1 MIYLNKIFPVVCLPI
16 GLTMVLV
23 GAGLIL
29 RKRVL
34 CWIGLGLLLLL
45 GTGFVS
51 GKLMGWVEAVGD
63 RSVIQDVKTAE
74 AIVVLSGMIEER
86 KNASLGE
93 WSGAV
98 DRFEGGVDLIQA
110 GKAPLLIFTGGWVPW
125 IPNAKPEGEIL
136 AQRAVRLG
144 VPKDKILVT
153 GKAQNTQ
160 EEATAVSQLCGRG
173 LVVGRKPR
181 IILVTSA
188 FHMRRAEMLFR
199 KSGFEV
205 TPFPVDFQTS
215 KNSGITPLSF
225 LPSAQA
231 LARSET
237 AIREMIG
244 LAYYWVIGEW
254 GLGSGE

>member
-1 MIYLNKIFPVVCLPI
+1 MIYLNKILPTIFLPI
-16 GLTMVLV
+16 GFAIVLV

-29 RKRVL
+29 RKKVL
-34 CWIGLGLLLLL
+34 CWTGLVVLLLLS
-45 GTGFVS
+45 TGFVS
-51 GKLMGWVEAVGD
+51 GKLMRWVEGVED
-63 RSVIQDVKTAE
+63 RSVIQDVITAD
-74 AIVVLSGMIEER
+74 AIVVLSGMVEER

-98 DRFEGGVDLIQA
+98 DRFEGGVDLMQT

-144 VPKDKILVT
+144 VPKDKFLVT
-153 GKAQNTQ
+153 GKVQNTE
-160 EEATAVSQLCGRG
+160 EEAIAVSQVDRNWWVTGS
-173 LVVGRKPR
+173 KPR

-215 KNSGITPLSF
+215 GNNEITILSF

-231 LARSET
+231 SARSET
-237 AIREMIG
+237 AIREIIG
-244 LAYYWVIGEW
+244 LAYYWV
-254 GLGSGE
+254 LGRRGAD

>member
-1 MIYLNKIFPVVCLPI
+1 MIYLNKILPAIFLPI
-16 GLTMVLV
+16 GLTMALV
-23 GAGLIL
+23 GMGLIL
-29 RKRVL
+29 RKKAL
-34 CWIGLGLLLLL
+34 CWIGLVLLLLL
-45 GTGFVS
+45 STGFVS
-51 GKLMGWVEAVGD
+51 GRLMRWVEGVEG
-63 RSVIQDVKTAE
+63 RSVIQDVKTAD

-86 KNASLGE
+86 KNAPLGE

-98 DRFEGGVDLIQA
+98 DRFEGGVDLFKA
-110 GKAPLLIFTGGWVPW
+110 GRAPLLIFTGGWVPW
-125 IPNAKPEGEIL
+125 IPNARPEGEIL
-136 AQRAVRLG
+136 AQRAVKLG

-160 EEATAVSQLCGRG
+160 EEATAVRQ
-173 LVVGRKPR
+173 VGRNWWVTGNNPR

-205 TPFPVDFQTS
+205 TSFPVDFQTS
-215 KNSGITPLSF
+215 GNSGITIPSF

-231 LARSET
+231 SARSET

-244 LAYYWVIGEW
+244 LAYYWA
-254 GLGSGE
+254 LGR

>member
-1 MIYLNKIFPVVCLPI
+1 MIYLNKILSAICLPI
-16 GLTMVLV
+16 GITMVLV

-34 CWIGLGLLLLL
+34 CWAGLGLLLLL
-45 GTGFVS
+45 STGFVS
-51 GKLMGWVEAVGD
+51 GKLMRWVEGVED
-63 RSVIQDVKTAE
+63 RSVIQDVKTAD

-125 IPNAKPEGEIL
+125 TPNAKPEGEIL

-144 VPKDKILVT
+144 VPKDKILET

-160 EEATAVSQLCGRG
+160 EEATAVRQ
-173 LVVGRKPR
+173 VGRNWWVTGSKPS

-215 KNSGITPLSF
+215 DNNEITILSF

-231 LARSET
+231 SARSET
-237 AIREMIG
+237 AIRETIG
-244 LAYYWVIGEW
+244 LAYYWVMGR
-254 GLGSGE
+254 

>member
-1 MIYLNKIFPVVCLPI
+1 MIYLGKILPVIFLPI
-16 GLTMVLV
+16 GFTMALV

-29 RKRVL
+29 RKKVL
-34 CWIGLGLLLLL
+34 CWAGLVVLLLLS
-45 GTGFVS
+45 TGFVS
-51 GKLMGWVEAVGD
+51 GKLMRWVEGVGD
-63 RSVIQDVKTAE
+63 RSVIQDVKIAD

-86 KNASLGE
+86 KNAPLGE

-98 DRFEGGVDLIQA
+98 DRFESGVDLFKA
-110 GKAPLLIFTGGWVPW
+110 GRAPLLIFTGGWVPW
-125 IPNAKPEGEIL
+125 IPKAKPEGEIL

-144 VPKDKILVT
+144 VPIDKILVT

-160 EEATAVSQLCGRG
+160 EEATAVSQLCSRG

-188 FHMRRAEMLFR
+188 FHMRRAGMLFR
-199 KSGFEV
+199 KNGFEV
-205 TPFPVDFQTS
+205 TPFPVDLQTS
-215 KNSGITPLSF
+215 ENGGITIFSF

-244 LAYYWVIGEW
+244 LAYYWV
-254 GLGSGE
+254 LGR